1 MWMDILSL
9 FVCQTGVHFIIHA
22 SHPRWWGLNFNTL
35 GIDGD
40 CHRFVRDIPIP
51 AVIDAPRTH
60 HDMEQPPNH
69 NLLMVTNGGNDRS
82 MPRSLLVS
90 RRTKKK
96 TRDATVASFPLC
108 FLFLFSALI
117 LIGLFRDMG
126 SGRLTLLRD
135 QGIQMVYSN
144 LNNINNIIIHTNTT
158 STSSATTVAATTITT
173 TTTATTNTHFPV
185 QSYQE
190 GPAHFYCLCASR
202 RDPSCDPTRMC
213 DTILTFKDPTN
224 RQWNIPTST
233 WTTARNAMYHLAKR
247 RRQRAIMSQHITTT
261 QTTLLV
267 PSHSCFMDGDTK
279 FSFDIPPEIEQQQRK
294 EQPQLSIEMIGK
306 QLLLDQLLH
315 ETETDKIIVFNY
327 RKAYYGHLY
336 QFGADANVNC
346 FADESMDQYLPY
358 STLYDDYAWSLSQRE
373 LYSRAN
379 TMSPFVFK
387 VYTNVIIWNPKHG
400 EYPRNET
407 AVRQQLLEDRR
418 IMDGWEETCFPPS
431 CKPGTQ
437 FACRV
442 VALDPPPTG
451 ETTTMAND
459 TSTPPQEEQ
468 QESLLGTS
476 VWEFTLNQT
485 HTCGYMALYMG

>member
-1 MWMDILSL
+1 MP
-9 FVCQTGVHFIIHA
+9 QQQ
-22 SHPRWWGLNFNTL
+22 
-35 GIDGD
+35 
-40 CHRFVRDIPIP
+40 
-51 AVIDAPRTH
+51 
-60 HDMEQPPNH
+60 EQQPTQKPNH
-69 NLLMVTNGGNDRS
+69 NLLMVTNGGNNRS
-82 MPRSLLVS
+82 MPRSSLVS
-90 RRTKKK
+90 RRNTTKKK
-96 TRDATVASFPLC
+96 TREAMVSSFPLC

-144 LNNINNIIIHTNTT
+144 LNNIIHTNTT
-158 STSSATTVAATTITT
+158 TSSSSATTVAATTITT
-173 TTTATTNTHFPV
+173 ATTANMNTHFPI
-185 QSYQE
+185 QGYQK
-190 GPAHFYCLCASR
+190 GPAHFYCLCPSR

-213 DTILTFKDPTN
+213 DTILTFQDPTN

-247 RRQRAIMSQHITTT
+247 RRQRAIMSQHRTTT
-261 QTTLLV
+261 PTTTTTTTTTLLLV

-294 EQPQLSIEMIGK
+294 EQPQLSLEMIGK

-315 ETETDKIIVFNY
+315 ERETDKIIVFNY
-327 RKAYYGHLY
+327 RKAYYGHMY

-346 FADESMDQYLPY
+346 FADESMDRYLPY

-379 TMSPFVFK
+379 TISPFVFK

-431 CKPGTQ
+431 CKEGTQ

-442 VALDPPPTG
+442 VALDPPPPPV
-451 ETTTMAND
+451 TTTVVTTTIVND
-459 TSTPPQEEQ
+459 TTTTPQEK